1 MFSGINWVYVAEKF
15 VRDAAAFF
23 VASTAFQQFVDGA
36 GTIDIESLGA
46 AFHRGSRH
54 RRLPALRELGLFG
67 NRRPDSV
74 PYCPHREPN

>member
-46 AFHRGSRH
+46 ALVGALGTAGY
-54 RRLPALRELGLFG
+54 RLSRELGLFG
-67 NRRPDSV
+67 
-74 PYCPHREPN
+74 EQTA